1 MAPVNKH
8 ACYDPMRRLLFAV
21 LPLVTSA
28 PVHAAWLHACP
39 ASTAVPAGVQAE
51 ARSADLRWF
60 VDEQPSL
67 PGCGSVPLAPG
78 ARVES
83 LYPLDPGES
92 PARTILLH
100 GNVAQGRF
108 AVSEHELPA
117 AQPGPAAP
125 SPMPLHTNL
134 LAGMTARV
142 FGAEERA
149 RARIENGQL
158 IVDCREGKRTAGV
171 VLTGPWYLPRAKVAL
186 AAGIEGNAEGFSWQ
200 LADATRAA
208 RGDALDMAALPGS
221 GKALRMALPNGLDRA
236 GWRQF
241 VLLCPTRQASL
252 RIASLALEPAQ
263 AGNAG
268 DAGKSAPRAT
278 WVWRPGDWIENGPAL
293 LDWAAAHDIHALFM
307 TVPLKDGMAVRSPD
321 LLAGF
326 VRQAGA
332 RGIRVLS
339 VDGDPHMVL
348 ENEIPNVVRRVQ
360 AYAAYN
366 ASVAPEA
373 RLAGVQFDVE
383 PYLLPESTLPSAR
396 RDERYLAMAR
406 ALKDAAGGLPLE
418 FVAPF
423 WWGSHRELLD
433 GLAAY
438 ADMLTVMDYRTDP
451 GQVYDFAAPFLD
463 WAEAHGKGVRIALEA
478 GAIDPEVQRRYARA
492 DAGEAGELQALDVKG
507 RTVLALLRAP
517 VSAPMSAPD
526 ARLYRLQSTRD
537 IDGSATTFHRDKA
550 ALGPLLPRLEAD
562 FGAWEA
568 FRGMA
573 VHELR

>member
-1 MAPVNKH
+1 MAPVNKRS
-8 ACYDPMRRLLFAV
+8 CYDPMRRFLFAA
-21 LPLVTSA
+21 LPLLMSA
-28 PVHAAWLHACP
+28 PVHAAWLHACLASSP
-39 ASTAVPAGVQAE
+39 ASPAPAAVQAE
-51 ARSADLRWF
+51 ARAGGLRWF

-67 PGCGSVPLAPG
+67 PGCSSVALAPG

-83 LYPLDPGES
+83 LYPLDPGET

-100 GNVAQGRF
+100 GNVADGRF

-149 RARIENGQL
+149 SARIDNGQL
-158 IVDCREGKRTAGV
+158 IVDCREGKRAAGV
-171 VLTGPWYLPRAKVAL
+171 VLTGPWYLPRANVAL
-186 AAGIEGNAEGFSWQ
+186 AARIEGGAAGFGWQ
-200 LADATRAA
+200 AADAARAA
-208 RGDALDMAALPGS
+208 RGDALDMAALPTS
-221 GKALRMALPNGLDRA
+221 GNDLRLALPNGLERV

-252 RIASLALEPAQ
+252 RIASLSLTPVAARTPA
-263 AGNAG
+263 
-268 DAGKSAPRAT
+268 SAPRAT

-293 LDWAAAHDIHALFM
+293 LDWAAAHDIHTLFM
-307 TVPLKDGMAVRSPD
+307 TVPLKDGAAVRSPD
-321 LLAGF
+321 LLADF

-348 ENEIPNVVRRVQ
+348 ENEIPNVVKRVQ

-366 ASVAPEA
+366 GSVAPEA

-396 RDERYLAMAR
+396 RDERYLAMAH
-406 ALKDAAGGLPLE
+406 ALKDAAAGLPLE
-418 FVAPF
+418 FVVPF
-423 WWGSHRELLD
+423 WWGSHRELLE

-438 ADMLTVMDYRTDP
+438 ADVLSVMDYRTDR
-451 GQVYDFAAPFLD
+451 GQVYDFAVPFLD

-478 GAIDPEVQRRYARA
+478 GAIDPEVQRRYVRIG
-492 DAGEAGELQALDVKG
+492 AGEAGELQALDIKG
-507 RTVLALLRAP
+507 RTVLALLRAA

-550 ALGPLLPRLEAD
+550 ALLRLLPQVEAD
-562 FGAWEA
+562 FGAWNG
-568 FRGMA
+568 FTGMA

>member
-1 MAPVNKH
+1 MAPVNKRP
-8 ACYDPMRRLLFAV
+8 CYDPMRRFLSAV
-21 LPLVTSA
+21 LPLLMSA

-39 ASTAVPAGVQAE
+39 ASSSAPTAVQAE
-51 ARSADLRWF
+51 AKAGSLRWF

-67 PGCGSVPLAPG
+67 PGCSSVALAPG
-78 ARVES
+78 AHVES
-83 LYPLDPGES
+83 LYPLDPGET

-100 GNVAQGRF
+100 GNMVDSRF

-149 RARIENGQL
+149 RARIENGLL
-158 IVDCREGKRTAGV
+158 IVDCRAGKRPAGV
-171 VLTGPWYLPRAKVAL
+171 VLTGPWYLPRANLAL
-186 AAGIEGNAEGFSWQ
+186 AAGIDGTAEGFAWQ
-200 LADATRAA
+200 AADAVRAA
-208 RGDALDMAALPGS
+208 RGDALDMAALPAA
-221 GKALRMALPNGLDRA
+221 GKGLRLALPNGLERA
-236 GWRQF
+236 GWQQF
-241 VLLCPTRQASL
+241 VLLCPTHQASL
-252 RIASLALEPAQ
+252 RIASLTLEPAQ
-263 AGNAG
+263 AGA
-268 DAGKSAPRAT
+268 AAKSMQRAT

-293 LDWAAAHDIHALFM
+293 LDWAAAHEIHTLFM
-307 TVPLKDGMAVRSPD
+307 TVPLNDGTAVRSPD

-348 ENEIPNVVRRVQ
+348 ETEIPNVVKRVQ

-366 ASVAPEA
+366 AGVAPEA
-373 RLAGVQFDVE
+373 RLAGAQFDVE
-383 PYLLPESTLPSAR
+383 PYLLPASALPADR
-396 RDERYLAMAR
+396 RDERYLAMAH

-423 WWGSHRELLD
+423 WWGSHRALLD

-438 ADMLTVMDYRTDP
+438 ADALTVMDYRTDP
-451 GQVYDFAAPFLD
+451 GQVYDFAVPFLD

-478 GAIDPEVQRRYARA
+478 GAIDPEVQRRYARSG
-492 DAGEAGELQALDVKG
+492 AGEAGELQALDVGG

-517 VSAPMSAPD
+517 VSAPVSAPD
-526 ARLYRLQSTRD
+526 TRLYRLQSTRD

-550 ALGPLLPRLEAD
+550 ALGPLLPRMEAS
-562 FGAWEA
+562 FGAWDA

>member
-1 MAPVNKH
+1 MAAVNKH
-8 ACYDPMRRLLFAV
+8 ACYDPMRRFLFAV
-21 LPLVTSA
+21 LPLLTSA

-39 ASTAVPAGVQAE
+39 ASAPAASSVQAE
-51 ARSADLRWF
+51 ARAAGLRYF
-60 VDEQPSL
+60 VDDQASL
-67 PGCGSVPLAPG
+67 PGCSSVALAPG
-78 ARVES
+78 ARVETW
-83 LYPLDPGES
+83 YPLDPGET

-100 GNVAQGRF
+100 GNVAEGRF

-149 RARIENGQL
+149 RARIESGQL
-158 IVDCREGKRTAGV
+158 IVDCREGSRAAGV
-171 VLTGPWYLPRAKVAL
+171 VLTGPWYLPRAQLAL
-186 AAGIEGNAEGFSWQ
+186 AAGIEGSAEGFSWQ
-200 LADATRAA
+200 VADATRAA

-241 VLLCPTRQASL
+241 VLLCPTHQASL
-252 RIASLALEPAQ
+252 RIASLSLAPAQ
-263 AGNAG
+263 AGNA
-268 DAGKSAPRAT
+268 ARSMPRAT

-293 LDWAAAHDIHALFM
+293 LDWAAAHDIHALFV
-307 TVPLKDGMAVRSPD
+307 TVPLKDGTAVRSPD

-348 ENEIPNVVRRVQ
+348 ENEVPNVVRRVQ

-366 ASVAPEA
+366 GSAAPEA

-396 RDERYLAMAR
+396 RDERYLAMAH
-406 ALKDAAGGLPLE
+406 ALRIAAAGLPLE
-418 FVAPF
+418 FVVPF
-423 WWGSHRELLD
+423 WWGSRRELLD
-433 GLAAY
+433 GLASY
-438 ADMLTVMDYRTDP
+438 ADVLSVMDYRTDP
-451 GQVYDFAAPFLD
+451 GQIYDFAVPFLD

-478 GAIDPEVQRRYARA
+478 GAIDPEVQRRYVLIGSG
-492 DAGEAGELQALDVKG
+492 AGEAGELQALDAGG

-517 VSAPMSAPD
+517 VAAPD
-526 ARLYRLQSTRD
+526 TKLYRLQSTRD

-550 ALGPLLPRLEAD
+550 ALVRLLPQLEAD
-562 FGAWEA
+562 FGAWNG
-568 FRGMA
+568 FSGMA
-573 VHELR
+573 AHELR